1 MKEIHRYPTLTPG
14 TLVRRYQRFLV
25 DVQMPDGNTV
35 TAFTPNSGSMKTCSD
50 PGSPVM
56 LSHEP
61 KPGRKTRYTLEMV
74 RSGGTW
80 VGVHTLLANRLA
92 ERLIDEELT
101 GLDKLRGFRVLQREF
116 TYGDS
121 RFDLLL
127 SRGEKRCL
135 VEVKNVTLKDG
146 ETARFPDAATSR
158 GRKHLL
164 TLMDA
169 ASKGYDTCMLYVVQ
183 RSDCVTFGVARDI
196 DPEYD
201 LTLTEALDHGVSVA
215 ACLLEVTP
223 ARIFFVGTLGL
234 EEQLSQRQP
243 STERTT

>member
-1 MKEIHRYPTLTPG
+1 MEKIYDYPTLTSA
-14 TLVRRYQRFLV
+14 TLIRRYKRFLV
-25 DVQMPDGNTV
+25 DAQMSDGRIV

-56 LSHEP
+56 LSFDP
-61 KPGRKTRYTLEMV
+61 KPGRKTDYTLEMV
-74 RSGGTW
+74 QSDGTW

-92 ERLIDEELT
+92 ERIINEELT
-101 GLDKLRGFRVLQREF
+101 GIETLKGFRVLQREF
-116 TYGDS
+116 TYSDS

-127 SRGEKRCL
+127 EKGEDRCL

-146 ETARFPDAATSR
+146 DVARFPDAVTSR

-169 ASKGYDTCMLYVVQ
+169 VSNGYTACMLYIVQ
-183 RSDCVTFGVARDI
+183 RSDCLTFATARNI

-201 LTLTEALDHGVSVA
+201 RTFTKAVDHGVSVGVCRLKITPEEIFYIDSLPMEDS
-215 ACLLEVTP
+215 CLEK
-223 ARIFFVGTLGL
+223 
-234 EEQLSQRQP
+234 
-243 STERTT
+243 

>member
-1 MKEIHRYPTLTPG
+1 MAVIFHYKKLVPATLI
-14 TLVRRYQRFLV
+14 RRYKRFLV
-25 DVQMPDGNTV
+25 DVRMSDGKIV

-56 LSHEP
+56 LSFQP
-61 KPGRKTRYTLEMV
+61 KPERKTDYTLEMV
-74 RSGGTW
+74 RSNGTW

-92 ERLIDEELT
+92 ERIINEELT
-101 GLDKLRGFRVLQREF
+101 GTDALKGFNVLQREF

-127 SRGEKRCL
+127 SKGADRCL

-146 ETARFPDAATSR
+146 KVARFPDAVTSR

-169 ASKGYDTCMLYVVQ
+169 VSSGYKACMLYIVQ
-183 RSDCVTFGVARDI
+183 RTDCLIFGVARDI

-201 LTLTEALDHGVSVA
+201 LTLKKAIAHGVSVI
-215 ACLLEVTP
+215 ACRMEVTP
-223 ARIFFVGTLGL
+223 ERIFYVDTLGQEKPL
-234 EEQLSQRQP
+234 
-243 STERTT
+243 